1 MECLKFFLSSLTVIT
16 RTLFALKEDG
26 KNAVET
32 FLKFLLYAVD
42 ALAVDER
49 KKELQHAVP
58 FIIDWVSANVSE
70 KFSSASQK
78 NIEQEYQ
85 VYCNLI

>member
-1 MECLKFFLSSLTVIT
+1 MECLKFFLSSLAVIIK
-16 RTLFALKEDG
+16 TLLALKEAG

-32 FLKFLLYAVD
+32 SLKLLLYAVH

-58 FIIDWVSANVSE
+58 FIIAWARANVSE
-70 KFSSASQK
+70 KFSFSSHK
-78 NIEQEYQ
+78 DIEREFQ
-85 VYCNLI
+85 VYCN